1 VAKSRALPG
10 RRRRR
15 GWLCLRAAWRAD
27 AVHDRGRA
35 LMPPAFAVV
44 GPKEQTPDRRRR
56 QSRRT
61 QAARIRRRHLPRV
74 LRDAGPLPHG
84 RRALENLERKDAR
97 APDQDTS
104 ARGGRRRKLV
114 ARRRRPRPGR
124 RPHHDDL
131 PVAAHAG
138 DLLPLRAAAHEGSS
152 GVAEAHILWAK
163 DFAMSPSISL
173 LLLAALVGG
182 A

>member
-1 VAKSRALPG
+1 
-10 RRRRR
+10 
-15 GWLCLRAAWRAD
+15 
-27 AVHDRGRA
+27 
-35 LMPPAFAVV
+35 
-44 GPKEQTPDRRRR
+44 
-56 QSRRT
+56 

-138 DLLPLRAAAHEGSS
+138 DLLPLRPVAHEGSS
-152 GVAEAHILWAK
+152 GEAEAQILWAK
-163 DFAMSPSISL
+163 DFAMSPSISP

-182 A
+182 AEPGAKNEPAKVRFPFKVGPRDGARAIQFSPDDTR